1 MKRRQFL
8 QMSVALIGFAP
19 LILEAKNIHS
29 LKGDIKVNGKAIS
42 ENVQIQ
48 ANDVITTGE
57 NSQLIFIIGKDVY
70 RLGSNA
76 QLEVKGENKLI
87 NSMRLVTGGLM
98 SVFEK
103 GSRRELQ
110 TTSATIGVRGTGFY
124 CLIEKEQTYFCT
136 CYGTTEVNTSEG
148 ERIIQATHHKPYF
161 IDHKT
166 GDFSLPPSDLKN
178 HTDEEL
184 IYLESLVNRQPPKSF
199 LESAQQ
205 AS

>member
-8 QMSVALIGFAP
+8 QMSVALVGFAP
-19 LILEAKNIHS
+19 LILEAKNIQS
-29 LKGDIKVNGKAIS
+29 LKGDVKVNGKTIS
-42 ENVQIQ
+42 ENIQIR

-70 RLGSNA
+70 RLGSNT

-103 GSRRELQ
+103 GSRRELH

-124 CLIEKEQTYFCT
+124 CSIEKEQTYFCT
-136 CYGTTEVNTSEG
+136 CYGTTEVSTQEG
-148 ERIIQATHHKPYF
+148 ERTIQSTHHKPYF

-166 GDFSLPPSDLKN
+166 GEFSLPPPDLKN
-178 HTDEEL
+178 HTDDEL
-184 IYLESLVNRQPPKSF
+184 IYLESLVNRQPPTSF
-199 LESAQQ
+199 LEK
-205 AS
+205 ASS